1 VRSLSAAVL
10 RPSVW
15 LALGVLAT
23 PLSSSSSP
31 TSGAAITASDLLL
44 GVAIVLAA
52 VALTRGRGTRMVG
65 TVPAAGFA
73 LLGVVSLGIAA
84 VARDFPTSLV
94 GGIRFV
100 ELFFLVPVAVM
111 VALRTRTEVGIFLG
125 GLVGLAVVEGAIGIV
140 QAATGTG
147 ADIGGATIR
156 AVGTFGAYN
165 IAALADLT
173 AIAFVICLALG
184 TVLPKAARW
193 WALGTA
199 VFLAVPLALSLSR
212 GTWLAAAA
220 AAVLVLSR
228 GRPLRLL
235 MTVAVVAVVAALTLP
250 VLAGGSSDLSLRVA
264 SVLDAGSEPD
274 QSVIDR
280 QALWHAATEMAL
292 DHPLTGVG
300 PRAFP
305 EHRDAYADLSLLGSS
320 DIAIGSSFQRVSLD
334 SPHDFYLLVAGELG
348 LVAAAVF
355 VLVFLVLL
363 ARGVVRA
370 ARRRSDASTALALA
384 GAGLLAYELVSFVSA
399 DLGGPGSIYVAVALG
414 LAGWAAADV
423 DLLPDRP
430 RPEPARGAPVDEPSR
445 EPVTTGSAS

>member
-1 VRSLSAAVL
+1 MRGLSAVVL

-31 TSGAAITASDLLL
+31 TSAGAVTASDLLL
-44 GVAIVLAA
+44 AVGIVLAA
-52 VALTRGRGTRMVG
+52 VALARGRGTRMVG

-73 LLGVVSLGIAA
+73 VLGLLSLAIAA

-94 GGIRFV
+94 GGVRFL

-111 VALRTRTEVGIFLG
+111 VALRTRTDVAIFLG

-147 ADIGGATIR
+147 ADIGGSTIR

-165 IAALADLT
+165 IAALADLA
-173 AIAFVICLALG
+173 AIAFVVCLGLG
-184 TVLPKAARW
+184 TVLTKAARW

-199 VFLAVPLALSLSR
+199 AFLAVPLALSLSR
-212 GTWLAAAA
+212 GAWLAAAA
-220 AAVLVLSR
+220 AAVLVISR

-235 MTVAVVAVVAALTLP
+235 ATVAVVAVVAALALP
-250 VLAGGSSDLSLRVA
+250 VLASGSSDLSVRVA

-280 QALWHAATEMAL
+280 QALWRAATEMAL

-320 DIAIGSSFQRVSLD
+320 DIAIGSTFQRVSLD

-355 VLVFLVLL
+355 VLVFLVLG
-363 ARGVVRA
+363 ARGFVRA
-370 ARRRSDASTALALA
+370 ARRRSDLSTALALA

-399 DLGGPGSIYVAVALG
+399 DLGGPGSIFVAISLG

-430 RPEPARGAPVDEPSR
+430 RPAPAGWTPIDDAAE
-445 EPVTTGSAS
+445 EPVTVGSAS